1 MEGMLA
7 AADQP
12 VRKVTIVGGG
22 TAGWMTAAVLSQW
35 LSKVEIRLIESE
47 EIGTIG
53 VGEAT
58 IPHIRNLLA
67 LAGVDPLKL
76 ISESKATFKLGIQ
89 FVDWGAPGESYI
101 HGFGKIGRDM
111 LWLHAHQL
119 WLAAREREPHSIEPF
134 DAYSLCCVA
143 SLKNRF
149 AFPDKRNPNSPLG
162 DIDYAY
168 HFDASLVARFL
179 RGESEARGVSRIEGK
194 IVEVV
199 QQPQNGFVEKLRL
212 SDGREVEGDLFV
224 DCSGMRGLLIGDALG
239 VGYEDWNHWLLCNRA
254 QAVPC
259 ASVEPLTPYTRSTAR
274 KAGWQWRIPLQHRI
288 GNGYVYASEL
298 ISDEEVAESLLANL
312 DGEALADPRPVRF
325 RPGRR
330 LKSWDKNV
338 IAIGLS
344 SGFLEPLESTSI
356 HLIQTGIHR
365 LLAMFPGTGFSAADI
380 DEYNL
385 QARTECE
392 DVRDFIIAH
401 YKITRRT
408 GDPFWDHVRT
418 MDIPDSLNS
427 RLDLFRSSGRFFK
440 HNAQELFAEESWVQV
455 LLGQGL
461 EMRPDPVTQFV
472 ADEELVGF
480 LGDIAEVIE
489 DVAANMPDHGAFV
502 RSLPPSTETA
512 KAAAQPEAS
521 PQVSF
526 TLRYER
532 GETTA

>member
-1 MEGMLA
+1 MAG
-7 AADQP
+7 ADNP
-12 VRKVTIVGGG
+12 VRRVTIVGGG

-35 LSKVEIRLIESE
+35 LSKVEIRLIESD

-58 IPHIRNLLA
+58 IPHIRNFLA
-67 LAGVDPLKL
+67 LAAIDPLKM
-76 ISESKATFKLGIQ
+76 ISESKATFKLGIH
-89 FVDWGAPGESYI
+89 FVDWGALGEEYI

-111 LWLHAHQL
+111 LWLHPHQL
-119 WLAAREREPHSIEPF
+119 WLAAQDRIPGKVSRFDDYSIN
-134 DAYSLCCVA
+134 AAA
-143 SLKNRF
+143 SRKNRF
-149 AFPDKRNPNSPLG
+149 AFPDPRNPNSPLA
-162 DIDYAY
+162 DLDYAY
-168 HFDASLVARFL
+168 HFDASLFARYL
-179 RGESEARGVSRIEGK
+179 RSESERRGVMRIEGR
-194 IVEVV
+194 IVEVL
-199 QQPQNGFVEKLRL
+199 QHAESGFVERVKL

-224 DCSGMRGLLIGDALG
+224 DCSGMRALLIGDALG
-239 VGYEDWNHWLLCNRA
+239 NGYEHWNKWLLCDRA

-288 GNGYVYASEL
+288 GNGYVYASDL
-298 ISDEEVAESLLANL
+298 ISDEEVAESLIAGL
-312 DGEALADPRPVRF
+312 DGEPAADPRPVRF
-325 RPGRR
+325 APGRR

-338 IAIGLS
+338 VAIGLS

-365 LLAMFPGTGFSAADI
+365 LLAMFPSSGFSAPDI

-385 QARTECE
+385 QARTEYE

-401 YKITRRT
+401 YKVTRRT

-418 MDIPDSLNS
+418 MEVPDTLKA
-427 RLDLFRSSGRFFK
+427 RLELFQSSGRFFK

-461 EMRPDPVTQFV
+461 EMRADPVTQFV
-472 ADEELVGF
+472 SDGDLAEF
-480 LGDIAEVIE
+480 LGDLAEVIE
-489 DVAANMPDHGAFV
+489 DVASKMPDHGEFV
-502 RSLPPSTETA
+502 RRLPLSGD
-512 KAAAQPEAS
+512 EARS
-521 PQVSF
+521 EPKVSVNVPPLNF

-532 GETTA
+532 GEPVG

>member
-1 MEGMLA
+1 LA
-7 AADQP
+7 KAGQP
-12 VRKVTIVGGG
+12 VQKVTIVGGG

-58 IPHIRNLLA
+58 IPHIRSFLA
-67 LAGVDPLKL
+67 LAGIDELKM

-89 FVDWGAPGESYI
+89 FVGWGAPGETYI

-111 LWLHAHQL
+111 LWLHPHQL
-119 WLAAREREPHSIEPF
+119 WLAARERTPDSVKAFDFYSIN
-134 DAYSLCCVA
+134 CVA
-143 SLKNRF
+143 SLKNKF
-149 AFPDKRNPNSPLG
+149 AFPDRRNAASPLA

-168 HFDASLVARFL
+168 HFDASLFARYL
-179 RGESEARGVSRIEGK
+179 RAESEKRGVERIEGK
-194 IVEVV
+194 IVETV
-199 QQPQNGFVEKLRL
+199 QDPENGFVDKVRL
-212 SDGREVEGDLFV
+212 ADGREVDGDLFV

-239 VGYEDWNHWLLCNRA
+239 VGYEDWNHWLLCDRA

-259 ASVEPLTPYTRSTAR
+259 ESVSPLTPYTRSTAL

-288 GNGYVYASEL
+288 GNGYVYASGL
-298 ISDEEVAESLLANL
+298 ISDEEVAEALLANL
-312 DGEALADPRPVRF
+312 DGQATADPRPVRF

-338 IAIGLS
+338 VAIGLS

-365 LLAMFPGTGFSAADI
+365 LLAMFPSTGFSAPDVA
-380 DEYNL
+380 EYNL
-385 QARTECE
+385 QARTEYD

-401 YKITRRT
+401 YKVTRRS

-418 MDIPDSLNS
+418 MDIPDTLNE
-427 RLDLFRSSGRFFK
+427 RFELFRSSGRFFK
-440 HNAQELFAEESWVQV
+440 HNAQELFTEESWVQV
-455 LLGQGL
+455 LIGQRL

-472 ADEELVGF
+472 SDSDLTDF
-480 LGDIAEVIE
+480 LGDVAEVIE
-489 DVAANMPDHGAFV
+489 DVAGRMTDHGKFV
-502 RSLPPSTETA
+502 RDLPPSSEA
-512 KAAAQPEAS
+512 PRNAQEVAVPSVNFA
-521 PQVSF
+521 
-526 TLRYER
+526 LRYER
-532 GETTA
+532 GETVA

>member
-1 MEGMLA
+1 MARAE
-7 AADQP
+7 DP
-12 VRKVTIVGGG
+12 VRQVTIVGGG
-22 TAGWMTAAVLSQW
+22 TAGWMTAAALSQW

-58 IPHIRNLLA
+58 IPHIRNFLP
-67 LAGVDPLKL
+67 LAGIDPLKM
-76 ISESKATFKLGIQ
+76 ISETKATFKLGIQ
-89 FVDWGAPGESYI
+89 FVDWGAPGETYI

-111 LWLHAHQL
+111 LWLHPHQL
-119 WLAAREREPHSIEPF
+119 WLAACARIPDKTLPF
-134 DAYSLCCVA
+134 DAYAINCVA

-149 AFPDKRNPNSPLG
+149 CFPDKRNPNSPLG

-168 HFDASLVARFL
+168 HFDASLFAKYL
-179 RGESEARGVSRIEGK
+179 RNESETRGVTRVEGR

-199 QQPQNGFVEKLRL
+199 QHPESGFVEKVRL
-212 SDGREVEGDLFV
+212 SDGREIGGDLFV
-224 DCSGMRGLLIGDALG
+224 DCSGMRALLIGDALG
-239 VGYEDWNHWLLCNRA
+239 NAYEHWNKWLLCNRA
-254 QAVPC
+254 QAVPS
-259 ASVEPLTPYTRSTAR
+259 ASVEPLTPYTRSTAH

-298 ISDEEVAESLLANL
+298 IGDDEVSDILLQSIDAEP
-312 DGEALADPRPVRF
+312 LADPRPVRF
-325 RPGRR
+325 APGRR

-365 LLAMFPGTGFSAADI
+365 LLAMFPSTGFSAADV

-385 QARTECE
+385 QARTEYE

-401 YKITRRT
+401 YKVTRRS

-418 MDIPDSLNS
+418 MDVPDSLKA

-455 LLGQGL
+455 LLGQGFD
-461 EMRPDPVTQFV
+461 MQADPVTQFV
-472 ADEELVGF
+472 ADDELAAF
-480 LGDIAEVIE
+480 LVDLAEVIE
-489 DVAANMPDHGAFV
+489 DVASKMPDHGEFV
-502 RSLPPSTETA
+502 GRLPPSTD
-512 KAAAQPEAS
+512 AASVQQPGLAAM
-521 PQVSF
+521 PKLNF
-526 TLRYER
+526 ALRYER
-532 GETTA
+532 GEAVN

>member
-1 MEGMLA
+1 MAGAEN
-7 AADQP
+7 P
-12 VRKVTIVGGG
+12 VRRVTIVGGG

-35 LSKVEIRLIESE
+35 LSKVEIRLIESD

-58 IPHIRNLLA
+58 IPHIRNFMA
-67 LAGVDPLKL
+67 LAGIDPLKM
-76 ISESKATFKLGIQ
+76 ISESKATFKLGIH
-89 FVDWGAPGESYI
+89 FVDWGAPGEEYI

-111 LWLHAHQL
+111 LWLHPHQL
-119 WLAAREREPHSIEPF
+119 WLAARDRIPDKVGRF
-134 DAYSLCCVA
+134 DDYAINCVA
-143 SLKNRF
+143 SRKNRF
-149 AFPDKRNPNSPLG
+149 AFPDKSNPNSPLG

-168 HFDASLVARFL
+168 HFDASLFARYL
-179 RGESEARGVSRIEGK
+179 RAESEARGVTRIEGR

-199 QQPQNGFVEKLRL
+199 QHPESGFVEKVRL
-212 SDGREVEGDLFV
+212 TDGREVEGDLFV
-224 DCSGMRGLLIGDALG
+224 DCSGMRALLIGDALG
-239 VGYEDWNHWLLCNRA
+239 NGYEHWNHWLPCDRA

-288 GNGYVYASEL
+288 GNGYVYASDL
-298 ISDEEVAESLLANL
+298 ISDEEVSGLLLSAL
-312 DGEALADPRPVRF
+312 DGEALAEPRPVRF
-325 RPGRR
+325 APGRR

-338 IAIGLS
+338 VALGLS

-365 LLAMFPGTGFSAADI
+365 LLAMFPSTGFSAPDI

-385 QARTECE
+385 QARTEYE

-401 YKITRRT
+401 YKVTRRT

-418 MDIPDSLNS
+418 MDVPDTLAT
-427 RLDLFRSSGRFFK
+427 RLELFRSSGRFFK

-461 EMRPDPVTQFV
+461 EMRADPVTQFV
-472 ADEELVGF
+472 SDDDLAGF
-480 LGDIAEVIE
+480 LGDLAEVIE
-489 DVAANMPDHGAFV
+489 DVASKMPDHGEFV
-502 RSLPPSTETA
+502 RRLAPSSEA
-512 KAAAQPEAS
+512 AAAQRQAAGALAPLN
-521 PQVSF
+521 F

-532 GETTA
+532 GETVG